1 MPSYENREEAVRI
14 PILYGAPSSRI
25 EKLDR
30 HTRLFLWMVKSA
42 IKVWKSATVGIDR
55 VRPPQRQGGLI
66 FRNLPF
72 GTPGKPIR
80 VPINDEDWPLSSR
93 KRDIILR
100 ILRIEPI
107 FPVRDTNATW
117 KSRAEAR
124 DVFQELLPQG
134 VYLSRPYH
142 HWREMTSDSAMCRL
156 AFAGL
161 GGYRTTL
168 CKVAHAEDPRLRSA
182 RWECDYSYLG
192 NYEVRPGFERYGAK
206 ALFDSAQRPLAIWW
220 CHGKCWVFPEETDW
234 DHAKWVWRCSMMVGS
249 TVTDHLVFVHWI
261 MGNTVTVAARMALQ
275 PTHYLSLL
283 LKAFTWRTIAIN
295 YGASNSLLPR
305 CGFVH
310 RASAFTYKSL
320 VQALNDSVGLA
331 RFQTVR
337 AMVAEKGM
345 EGPDVQFPWATEAL
359 ALYEVI
365 REFVEDYLFCYA
377 TPEEVLADP
386 ELEQFWKELE
396 NAPPGMVFP
405 QRSYEGLVEIV
416 SQFIWTV
423 TGLHEA
429 VGTVHEYVLDP
440 TFMGT
445 KIRPGTETSDVQAS
459 IQYLLI
465 LALTGLEMPALLDI
479 GDSKEIFGADQRGR
493 KAFARFSGTLQRLV
507 KEMDER
513 NRSRLVDPS
522 YPWPCHSFNPRHLET
537 AVSI

>member
-1 MPSYENREEAVRI
+1 MPSYQNREEAARTQ
-14 PILYGAPSSRI
+14 ILYGAPSSRI
-25 EKLDR
+25 RRLDR

-42 IKVWKSATVGIDR
+42 IKTWKSSTLGIDR
-55 VRPPQRQGGLI
+55 VRPPQRKGGLI

-72 GTPGKPIR
+72 GSPGKPIR

-93 KRDIILR
+93 KRDTILR
-100 ILRIEPI
+100 ILRIETL
-107 FPVRDTNATW
+107 FPMRDNEAAW

-142 HWREMTSDSAMCRL
+142 YWAEMTSDSAMSRL

-168 CKVAHAEDPRLRSA
+168 LKASPGEDPRLTTA
-182 RWECDYSYLG
+182 RWVCDYSYLG
-192 NYEVRPGFERYGAK
+192 NYKVRAGFEVYGAK
-206 ALFDSAQRPLAIWW
+206 ALFDAQQRPCAIWW
-220 CHGKCWVFPEETDW
+220 CHGKCWIFAGDLDW
-234 DHAKWVWRCSMMVGS
+234 AHAKWAWRCSMMVGS

-261 MGNTVTVAARMALQ
+261 MGNSITVAARMALQ

-295 YGASNSLLPR
+295 YGASNSLLPY

-310 RASAFTYKSL
+310 RASAFTYQSL
-320 VQALNDSVGLA
+320 VQALNESVTLA
-331 RFQTVR
+331 RFQTVP
-337 AMVAEKGM
+337 ALVAEKGA
-345 EGPDVQFPWATEAL
+345 GAPDVHFPWATEAL

-365 REFVEDYLFCYA
+365 RNFVEDYLSCYT
-377 TPEEVLADP
+377 TPEEVMADP
-386 ELEQFWKELE
+386 ELEHFWKELE
-396 NAPPGMVFP
+396 NAPPTMAFP
-405 QRSYEGLVEIV
+405 PRSYQGLVDIV

-445 KIRPGTETSDVQAS
+445 KLRSGTEISDVQSS

-479 GDSKEIFGADQRGR
+479 GDSKEIFGADRRGR
-493 KAFARFSGTLQRLV
+493 EAFARFNVALQLLV
-507 KEMDER
+507 LEMDQRNER
-513 NRSRLVDPS
+513 RLADPERR
-522 YPWPCHSFNPRHLET
+522 WPCQSFNPRYLET